1 MSKMCIKCV
10 CVCVS
15 VCFCWDGARLITK
28 ECYFVGVRSFL
39 LYMGYL
45 GYSIGFVPLGGEDQ
59 EYSELFPWQH
69 VARVQVLHI
78 FCSGQGR
85 TVRLSQ
91 MIDFHIAHSLTAF
104 SYHHIENRCCPPTE
118 RKRKG
123 METTISKLWKQLPY

>member
-1 MSKMCIKCV
+1 MKHVKDVYQV

-91 MIDFHIAHSLTAF
+91 MIDFPYCSQSHSLF
-104 SYHHIENRCCPPTE
+104 IPSH
-118 RKRKG
+118 
-123 METTISKLWKQLPY
+123 